1 MQLSAVNNNI
11 KDKKEKAKA
20 NAQANINVI
29 EVSFMIFRTGS
40 VLIVGMCE
48 ENILN
53 HIYDFLTKLL
63 KTEFEN
69 ICQSIITAEQ
79 LSLKDKKKKVRRKTV
94 MITNTTNEIMNT
106 SSNQVSTQE
115 EIILKLK
122 EQSEQV
128 DTVQVK
134 VKRSYKKKNK
144 SENSIL

>member
-1 MQLSAVNNNI
+1 
-11 KDKKEKAKA
+11 
-20 NAQANINVI
+20 
-29 EVSFMIFRTGS
+29 MIFRTGS

-94 MITNTTNEIMNT
+94 MITNTTNEIMNA

-128 DTVQVK
+128 DAVQVK